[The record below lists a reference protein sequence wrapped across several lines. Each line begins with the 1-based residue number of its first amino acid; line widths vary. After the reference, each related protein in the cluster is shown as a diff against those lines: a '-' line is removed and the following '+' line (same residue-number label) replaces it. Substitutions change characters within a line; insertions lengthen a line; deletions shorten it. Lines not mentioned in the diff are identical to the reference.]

1 MGMIAIFLYKDN
13 DLNDKHLKTKSL
25 EKSRL

>member
-1 MGMIAIFLYKDN
+1 MIAIFINKDN
-13 DLNDKHLKTKSL
+13 DLNDNTTKTKSL

>member
-1 MGMIAIFLYKDN
+1 MIAIFLYKDN

-25 EKSRL
+25 EKSRP

>member
-1 MGMIAIFLYKDN
+1 MIAIFINKDN
-13 DLNDKHLKTKSL
+13 DLNDNITKTKSL

>member
-1 MGMIAIFLYKDN
+1 MIAIFLYKDN